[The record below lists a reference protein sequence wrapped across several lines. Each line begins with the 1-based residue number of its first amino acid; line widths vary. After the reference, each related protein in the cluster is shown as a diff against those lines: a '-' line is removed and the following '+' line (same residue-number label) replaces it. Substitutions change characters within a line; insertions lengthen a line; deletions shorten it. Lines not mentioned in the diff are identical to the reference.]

1 MPAIWCGRVV
11 LRQSYMTHTQ
21 SQSHDSRT
29 RPDVVRTVPELRAA
43 IDALRAERGS
53 VTLVPTMG
61 AFHEGH
67 LSLLRRAA
75 EGGSGVVVSLF
86 VNPTQFAPTED
97 LAAYPRD
104 EDRDLAL
111 AAGAGADLVW
121 APAVEDVYPGGY
133 AMEITIGGPAEVLEG
148 ASRPHHFAG
157 VATVVAK
164 LLTAVRPDRVVFGQK
179 DAQQV
184 AVIRRLM
191 ADLHLDDIEMIVAPI
206 VREDDGLAMSSR
218 NAYLGPDDRAA
229 AVVLSR
235 ALAAAAGLAE
245 EGEDDAARIEQ
256 AALAVMAA
264 EPRCE
269 PEYAAVVH
277 PDTFAR
283 QDRLEA
289 PALLCV
295 AARVGPA
302 RLIDNQEL
310 PVPTTR
316 RTNVP
321 RARTMLKS
329 KIHRATVTDASLNYV
344 GSITVDRDLLD
355 LADIHEYEKV
365 SVLNINTGARFE
377 TYAIN
382 GPRGRGDICLNGAA
396 ARLAHPGDL
405 VIILTYAEYDESE
418 LVDGHEPTVVHLNS
432 RNEVTELVEDMV
444 PVMWEVE

>member
-1 MPAIWCGRVV
+1 
-11 LRQSYMTHTQ
+11 MTDTAPE
-21 SQSHDSRT
+21 SHHP
-29 RPDVVRTVPELRAA
+29 RPTVVRTVPQLRAA
-43 IDALRAERGS
+43 IAALRADGRAI
-53 VTLVPTMG
+53 TLVPTMG

-67 LSLLRRAA
+67 LSLMRAA
-75 EGGSGVVVSLF
+75 GAGRSAVVVSLF
-86 VNPTQFAPTED
+86 VNPAQFAPTED

-104 EDRDLAL
+104 EQRDLAL

-121 APAVEDVYPGGY
+121 APDVADIYPDGF
-133 AMEITIGGPAEVLEG
+133 AMDITIGGPAEVLEG

-164 LLTAVRPDRVVFGQK
+164 LLTAVRPDRVIFGQK

-191 ADLHLDDIEMIVAPI
+191 SDLHLDDIEMIVAPI

-218 NAYLGPDDRAA
+218 NAYLGPEDRAA
-229 AVVLSR
+229 AVTLSR
-235 ALAAAAGLAE
+235 ALAAACALAE
-245 EGEDDAARIEQ
+245 EGEADAARIEE
-256 AALAVMAA
+256 AALAVLSS
-264 EPRCE
+264 ESRCE
-269 PEYAAVVH
+269 PEYATVVH
-277 PDTFAR
+277 PDTFAHL
-283 QDRLEA
+283 DRLEA

-295 AARVGPA
+295 AAQVGPA
-302 RLIDNQEL
+302 RLIDNREL

-316 RTNVP
+316 RTAVP

-329 KIHRATVTDASLNYV
+329 KIHRATVTDANLNYV

-355 LADIHEYEKV
+355 LADIREYEKV
-365 SVLNINTGARFE
+365 CVLNINTGARFE
-377 TYAIN
+377 TYAIH

-405 VIILTYAEYDESE
+405 VIILTYADYDEAE
-418 LVDGHEPTVVHLNS
+418 IKDGHEPTVVHVNS
-432 RNEVTELVEDMV
+432 RNEVTELIEDMV

>member
-1 MPAIWCGRVV
+1 MTEPSAESHPTPTLPA
-11 LRQSYMTHTQ
+11 L
-21 SQSHDSRT
+21 
-29 RPDVVRTVPELRAA
+29 VRTVPDLREAV
-43 IDALRAERGS
+43 DALRARSGS

-67 LSLLRRAA
+67 VSLMRRAA
-75 EGGSGVVVSLF
+75 RADSAVVVSLF

-104 EDRDLAL
+104 EQRDLRVAG
-111 AAGAGADLVW
+111 GAGVDLVW
-121 APAVEDVYPGGY
+121 APAVDDVYPDGF
-133 AMEITIGGPAEVLEG
+133 ATKVVVGGPADALEG
-148 ASRPHHFAG
+148 EARPQHFAG
-157 VATVVAK
+157 VAAVVAK
-164 LLTAVRPDRVVFGQK
+164 LLIAARPDRVVFGQK

-191 ADLHLDDIEMIVAPI
+191 ADLHLDDIEMIVAPTM
-206 VREDDGLAMSSR
+206 REPDGLAMSSR
-218 NAYLGPDDRAA
+218 NAYLGPADRAA
-229 AVVLSR
+229 AVVLSQALRR
-235 ALAAAAGLAE
+235 ATALAE
-245 EGEDDAARIEQ
+245 EGEMDAARIER
-256 AALAVMAA
+256 AALAVLAA
-264 EPRCE
+264 EPGCE

-283 QDRLEA
+283 QDRLQA

-302 RLIDNQEL
+302 RLIDNAEL

-321 RARTMLKS
+321 RSRTMLKS
-329 KIHRATVTDASLNYV
+329 KIHRARVTDANLNYV

-355 LADIHEYEKV
+355 LADIREYERV
-365 SVLNINTGARFE
+365 SVLNIDTGARFE

-382 GPRGRGDICLNGAA
+382 GPSGRGDVCLNGAA

-405 VIILTYAEYDESE
+405 VIILTYAEYDEAE
-418 LVDGHEPTVVHLNS
+418 IAGGHEPTVVHLNT
-432 RNEVTELVEDMV
+432 RNEPTDLVEDMV
-444 PVMWEVE
+444 PVMWEVD

>member
-1 MPAIWCGRVV
+1 V

-21 SQSHDSRT
+21 SPSHDSRP

-43 IDALRAERGS
+43 VDALRAEHGS

-67 LSLLRRAA
+67 LSLMRRAA
-75 EGGSGVVVSLF
+75 EGGSAVVVSLF

-97 LAAYPRD
+97 LSAYPRD
-104 EDRDLAL
+104 EDRDLEL

-121 APAVEDVYPGGY
+121 APSVDDVYPGGY

-191 ADLHLDDIEMIVAPI
+191 ADLHLEDIEMIVAPI

-235 ALAAAAGLAE
+235 ALSTASALAE
-245 EGEDDAARIEQ
+245 EGEMEAARIE
-256 AALAVMAA
+256 AAAMAVMAA

-283 QDRLEA
+283 LDRLEA

-302 RLIDNQEL
+302 RLIDNAEL

-316 RTNVP
+316 RTTVP

-329 KIHRATVTDASLNYV
+329 KIHRATVTDANLNYV

-405 VIILTYAEYDESE
+405 VIILTYAEYDEAE
-418 LVDGHEPTVVHLNS
+418 LVDGHEPTVVHLNK
-432 RNEVTELVEDMV
+432 RNEVTELIEDMV